1 MLSVVCCMLCFA
13 YDDANGEAKAVPI
26 VLDMDLADA
35 MTIVCLWFYVE
46 LKQRVR
52 VSQKCMEGPRVRF
65 G

>member
-35 MTIVCLWFYVE
+35 MTIVCLWFSVE

-52 VSQKCMEGPRVRF
+52 VS
-65 G
+65 